1 MISVSLLLSAIESR
15 PTKKTFLFAADIK
28 MRKCIVDKN
37 MYISRCE
44 KRGIFFNDF
53 IQTVKSKRWSKKKRN
68 RRERNMT
75 STKGSSH

>member
-1 MISVSLLLSAIESR
+1 MYCVILIYDLTCLSKKWCRYHLFMISVSLLLSAIESR

-44 KRGIFFNDF
+44 KRGIFF
-53 IQTVKSKRWSKKKRN
+53 Q
-68 RRERNMT
+68 
-75 STKGSSH
+75 